1 MSDALPPVAPLS
13 AAGPDALVLHL
24 EGFEGPLDLL
34 LELAR
39 GQKLDLARISILA
52 LVEQFLAVVE
62 GARRVRLEIAADW
75 LVMAAWLAWLKSRL
89 LLPAGSAAQ
98 EEAEADAAVL
108 AERLRTLHAM
118 RQAAAW
124 LAARPVLGQDVFA
137 RGAPESLVETDSS
150 RLALDIP
157 GLIRAYL
164 AALRRSGA
172 RRHYR
177 PATVNLWSIQQALA
191 RLGELLGKMP
201 DWSGLEQFLP
211 RTLMTPL
218 QRRAALAS
226 TLVAGL
232 ELARDGRLR
241 LRQEEQFGP
250 ILVHSTPGAA
260 PQGDPQSAPQSDPES
275 EAVPPTEDSP

>member
-1 MSDALPPVAPLS
+1 MLAVAV
-13 AAGPDALVLHL
+13 AAG
-24 EGFEGPLDLL
+24 
-34 LELAR
+34 
-39 GQKLDLARISILA
+39 
-52 LVEQFLAVVE
+52 LAV
-62 GARRVRLEIAADW
+62 
-75 LVMAAWLAWLKSRL
+75 
-89 LLPAGSAAQ
+89 
-98 EEAEADAAVL
+98 
-108 AERLRTLHAM
+108 RLRTLHAM

-211 RTLMTPL
+211 RTLMTP
-218 QRRAALAS
+218 QHRRPALAS

-232 ELARDGRLR
+232 EVAGDGRLGV
-241 LRQEEQFGP
+241 RQEELFGP
-250 ILVHSTPGAA
+250 ILVHSTPG
-260 PQGDPQSAPQSDPES
+260 GAPQSDPES